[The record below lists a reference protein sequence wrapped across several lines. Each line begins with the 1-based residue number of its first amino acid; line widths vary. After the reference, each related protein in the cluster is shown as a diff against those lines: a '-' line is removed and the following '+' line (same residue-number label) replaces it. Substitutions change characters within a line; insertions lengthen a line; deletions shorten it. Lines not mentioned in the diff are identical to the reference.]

1 MRTFLLLASAHIDA
15 PALAQR
21 SLPQPLPIVDAVP
34 AAKDTPFPGTL
45 RLHVD
50 TTDTLH
56 GVFKVEETI
65 PVPPDLAGKKMALP
79 ADGLPQT
86 Q

>member
-1 MRTFLLLASAHIDA
+1 MRTLLLLASALIAA

-21 SLPQPLPIVDAVP
+21 SIPQPLPIVDAIP
-34 AAKDTPFPGTL
+34 AARDTPFPGTL
-45 RLHVD
+45 RLDVD

-65 PVPPDLAGKKMALP
+65 PVPPEFAGKKMALLFP
-79 ADGLPQT
+79 KWLPC
-86 Q
+86 